1 MTNLEAWFK
10 EMIRLHGLNR
20 IVEDVVSDN
29 EGCVAAAA
37 FKGEDCGMRQHD
49 CQECMK
55 DLQKWLMV
63 EVEDETWRADEPPID
78 QMVLVTFL
86 DDQDRRY
93 VRMAALDDT
102 GEYWAD
108 DLPFRD
114 RAIAWRP
121 VPDAY
126 NGPVTIEPSED
137 EAELVEKWAII
148 GMVCARELA
157 KSSLHTLDEMKRIFE
172 EWQKNGKDE

>member
-55 DLQKWLMV
+55 DLQTWLTK
-63 EVEDETWRADEPPID
+63 EAKNKEWRTDKPPVD

-86 DDQDRRY
+86 DDRGRRY
-93 VRMAALDDT
+93 VRMVALDEE

-108 DLPFRD
+108 DLPFGD
-114 RAIAWRP
+114 WAIAWQP
-121 VPDAY
+121 APNAY
-126 NGPVTIEPSED
+126 NGPVAAEQSTD
-137 EAELVEKWAII
+137 EEELAQKWAII
-148 GMVCARELA
+148 GMICARELA
-157 KSSLHTLDEMKRIFE
+157 KSSLRTLDEMKRMIE

>member
-55 DLQKWLMV
+55 DLQTWLTK
-63 EVEDETWRADEPPID
+63 EAENKEWRTDKPPVD

-108 DLPFRD
+108 ICHSEIGRLHGGRCRTHIMDKSRLNRRKMKRSSWKSGPLL
-114 RAIAWRP
+114 AWF
-121 VPDAY
+121 
-126 NGPVTIEPSED
+126 
-137 EAELVEKWAII
+137 
-148 GMVCARELA
+148 AREN
-157 KSSLHTLDEMKRIFE
+157 
-172 EWQKNGKDE
+172 WQKALCIHWTK